1 VSVDV
6 AVPMF
11 AARLVEAAALRDD
24 DRLQQALEDLREGA
38 VAPFAVMVYLI
49 RYAGLLT
56 REYPDWETNLAAWMS
71 ALEIQGL
78 DTPADLTD

>member
-1 VSVDV
+1 VSGDV

-11 AARLVEAAALRDD
+11 AVRLVEAAALRDD
-24 DRLQQALEDLREGA
+24 DRLRTALEELRAAG

-78 DTPADLTD
+78 DTPDDLRA

>member
-1 VSVDV
+1 MSVDV

-11 AARLVEAAALRDD
+11 AARLVEAAALQED
-24 DRLQQALEDLREGA
+24 DRLQQALEGLREAG

-71 ALEIQGL
+71 ALEIQSL
-78 DTPADLTD
+78 DTPDDLRA